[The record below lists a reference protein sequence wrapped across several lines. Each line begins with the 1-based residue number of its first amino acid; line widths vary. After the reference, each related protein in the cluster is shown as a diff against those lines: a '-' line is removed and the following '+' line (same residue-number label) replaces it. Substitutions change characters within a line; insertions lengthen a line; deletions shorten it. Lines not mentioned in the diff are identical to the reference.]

1 MNEPELGASRVA
13 PPTTTTA
20 LDHPEGTS
28 RENRVRIVEPP
39 SDREDSQPI
48 KGILKRP
55 TQKFPEDPNPVRE
68 GVKPLNQVRQ
78 PNKATNTAF

>member
-1 MNEPELGASRVA
+1 MNEPEPVTSRTA
-13 PPTTTTA
+13 PLATTV
-20 LDHPEGTS
+20 DHTESTS

-68 GVKPLNQVRQ
+68 GVKPLKEVR
-78 PNKATNTAF
+78 